1 MCNTSPLWGMHFGA
15 VALPAK
21 VWMPKEEKGAGFALS
36 LRAISWPFPVEPYSS
51 PRNGR
56 GNGRER
62 AKPKEEAP
70 FGGVSSFRF
79 ALSLRAISWPFPV
92 EPNSSPRNLQFQSDC
107 FFRISPFDIKIFQK
121 NNTVWVKI
129 LRMSYAR
136 RIREEVVEHRTQS
149 SVLIWSTRW
158 NNHIYTKW
166 LNRKVPIYYYLL
178 LAVSLCPSSHC
189 T

>member
-1 MCNTSPLWGMHFGA
+1 
-15 VALPAK
+15 
-21 VWMPKEEKGAGFALS
+21 MPKEEKGAGFALS

-107 FFRISPFDIKIFQK
+107 FFRIFTIRHQDFPKKQYRMGQNSQDVICKTNSGGGGGTPNSKLGVDLKHP
-121 NNTVWVKI
+121 VK
-129 LRMSYAR
+129 
-136 RIREEVVEHRTQS
+136 
-149 SVLIWSTRW
+149 
-158 NNHIYTKW
+158 
-166 LNRKVPIYYYLL
+166 
-178 LAVSLCPSSHC
+178 
-189 T
+189 